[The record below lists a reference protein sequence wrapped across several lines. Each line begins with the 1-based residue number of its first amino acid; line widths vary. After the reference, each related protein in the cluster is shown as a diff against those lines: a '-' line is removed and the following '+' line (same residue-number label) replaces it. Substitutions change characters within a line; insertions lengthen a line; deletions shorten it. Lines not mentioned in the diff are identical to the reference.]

1 MLIITSSLKS
11 IYRKARLFKEN
22 KQGLICNGNKT
33 SKGFL
38 IWHGVLV
45 ELVVFLEGKIDI
57 VWEEGA
63 AQLDG
68 GSSNIFPKK

>member
-1 MLIITSSLKS
+1 M
-11 IYRKARLFKEN
+11 
-22 KQGLICNGNKT
+22 
-33 SKGFL
+33 
-38 IWHGVLV
+38 WHGVLV

-68 GSSNIFPKK
+68 GSSNFFPKK